1 MSKREKT
8 LFRYFMPMVKKK
20 KNAEVSGENPNKV
33 ETHFLFVEDI
43 LKDSTS
49 ANAET
54 IFNILIRK
62 LDHYGLQL
70 QKLSSMASDGA
81 TVMVGE
87 QSVQQTL
94 RQLKDEDAVASGLLS
109 KVNTAK
115 FIRVIY
121 ILNAVLP
128 ILSCLSKT
136 FQKGTNNEWTSGIT
150 THNDFG
156 LDESLMGLKVQMLL
170 KEEAKEPL

>member
-1 MSKREKT
+1 MAATS
-8 LFRYFMPMVKKK
+8 
-20 KNAEVSGENPNKV
+20 
-33 ETHFLFVEDI
+33 DI
-43 LKDSTS
+43 FIDYL
-49 ANAET
+49 A
-54 IFNILIRK
+54 
-62 LDHYGLQL
+62 
-70 QKLSSMASDGA
+70 
-81 TVMVGE
+81 
-87 QSVQQTL
+87 VQQTL

-170 KEEAKEPL
+170 NKSPIDLFELMFTDDYYDLIVTRTNWCTSQQREDPLNQRQPWSDLTFAEFKTWLGLYLAMEIVGKAIEEQQRENYKEEK